1 MNSIL
6 AFIRREPAVV
16 TTVGAAILGLA
27 VSFGLPLS
35 FDQKTAIDAF
45 LTVIAGVIVRSQVT
59 PVAK

>member
-1 MNSIL
+1 LNSIL

-16 TTVGAAILGLA
+16 TTVGAAVLGLA
-27 VSFGLPLS
+27 VSFGLPLTLDEKAS
-35 FDQKTAIDAF
+35 IDAF